1 MEFVMRI
8 SKIII
13 GVAVVVIGLGIAF
26 KDTIQTHMYAYMH
39 SSMHKSIAPMAWV
52 MTLKICLAFAVRM
65 RRKLN
70 LTSLRSC
77 LKTST
82 L

>member
-1 MEFVMRI
+1 MEFVIRI

-13 GVAVVVIGLGIAF
+13 GVAVAVLGLGIAF

-39 SSMHKSIAPMAWV
+39 SRMHKSHSANG
-52 MTLKICLAFAVRM
+52 TLITLTICLAFAVRM

>member
-1 MEFVMRI
+1 
-8 SKIII
+8 
-13 GVAVVVIGLGIAF
+13 
-26 KDTIQTHMYAYMH
+26 MYAYMH
-39 SSMHKSIAPMAWV
+39 SSMHKSHSANG
-52 MTLKICLAFAVRM
+52 TLITLTICLAFAVRM

>member
-1 MEFVMRI
+1 MEFAMRI

-39 SSMHKSIAPMAWV
+39 SSMHDRHSANG
-52 MTLKICLAFAVRM
+52 TLITLTICLAFAVRM

-70 LTSLRSC
+70 LTSLLSC